1 MLSKTL
7 GSVMNI
13 REGPACKVSGS
24 PPENANTAGMIISI
38 VWMVLAFVIGIAVG
52 CAAANAVTNPDYYY
66 YYTTY

>member
-1 MLSKTL
+1 MSRQ
-7 GSVMNI
+7 VWYFF
-13 REGPACKVSGS
+13 RQV
-24 PPENANTAGMIISI
+24 IISI